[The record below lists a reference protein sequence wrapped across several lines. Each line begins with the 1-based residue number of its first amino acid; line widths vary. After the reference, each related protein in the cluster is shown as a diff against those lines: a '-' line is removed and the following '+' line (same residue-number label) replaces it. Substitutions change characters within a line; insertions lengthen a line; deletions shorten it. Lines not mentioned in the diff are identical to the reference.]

1 MGPGEVRSEPP
12 TETEAWSTGAV
23 SGRRTGCAF
32 PKRPSRCSSEP
43 MNCSGDNCRGWGLCS
58 HMDSSAQEICP
69 FFVNS
74 NPEVQSGMMTS
85 PTSHRSG
92 TLRPLALRAGTVPVL
107 CYLPSLCNSELE
119 PKYPGPSPPASSSA
133 TPYTAGLI
141 SRGKRVYRPWLV

>member
-1 MGPGEVRSEPP
+1 
-12 TETEAWSTGAV
+12 
-23 SGRRTGCAF
+23 
-32 PKRPSRCSSEP
+32 

-58 HMDSSAQEICP
+58 HMDSSAQEMCP

-107 CYLPSLCNSELE
+107 CYLPSLCNSELDAWALTTGILVSHSIHS
-119 PKYPGPSPPASSSA
+119 GPHLPREAHVQA
-133 TPYTAGLI
+133 LAGLAWWCADE
-141 SRGKRVYRPWLV
+141 G